1 MTTKTI
7 DNPISKMVPI
17 AKCMAALAIIH
28 VGTAN
33 ATVISAESNAYAL
46 GVDLDV
52 STLVSVDVAVP
63 QAGGTAPGSY
73 SDVASAVGADV
84 NLGPSVGL
92 GSLLQLNTA
101 VLSDATVL
109 ESSASSSVDGA
120 AGSQVTQSSSLIT
133 GLALDIANTTLD
145 LTPLPSVLGTAI
157 GISADTIF
165 SDANVTGDY
174 ASLTA
179 LGNSTITNLSIDLFG
194 MGEID
199 LASLGLDIG
208 ADGVIGTGPNTQLLD
223 FGGIVGLD
231 LILNEQ
237 ISTCADGF
245 CAMDVNALRLSF
257 DAVDLTSF
265 GLNLGQLGQ
274 GTLLSGD
281 IILGQ
286 SYAEMSAIPSDVP
299 APATLGIFGLVIMAL
314 GFTKRKLK

>member
-1 MTTKTI
+1 MTKKTFK
-7 DNPISKMVPI
+7 NSVSKIAPL
-17 AKCMAALAIIH
+17 AKCMAAFALIH
-28 VGTAN
+28 TGAAS

-73 SDVASAVGADV
+73 FDVSSVVGADV
-84 NLGPSVGL
+84 SLGPSVGL
-92 GSLLQLNTA
+92 APLLQLNTA
-101 VLSDATVL
+101 ALADATIL
-109 ESSASSSVDGA
+109 ESTASSSVDGA
-120 AGSQVTQSSSLIT
+120 TGSQVTQSSSLIT
-133 GLALDIANTTLD
+133 DLGLDIVNTSLEVSI
-145 LTPLPSVLGTAI
+145 LPLELGTAI
-157 GISADTIF
+157 GISADAI
-165 SDANVTGDY
+165 SSESNVTGDY

-179 LGNSTITNLSIDLFG
+179 SGNSTITNLSIDLFG

-208 ADGVIGTGPNTQLLD
+208 VDGVIGTGPNTQLLD

-237 ISTCADGF
+237 TSTCSDGF

-265 GLNLGQLGQ
+265 GLSLGQLGQ
-274 GTLLSGD
+274 GSLLSGD

-286 SYAEMSAIPSDVP
+286 SYAEMSAIPTDVP